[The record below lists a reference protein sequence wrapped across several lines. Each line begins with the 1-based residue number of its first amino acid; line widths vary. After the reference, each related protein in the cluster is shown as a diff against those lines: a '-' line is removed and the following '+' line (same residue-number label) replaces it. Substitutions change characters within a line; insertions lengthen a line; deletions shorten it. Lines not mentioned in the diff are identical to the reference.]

1 MKFKFIAGFLFIGA
15 SQMAV
20 ANNNLPIF
28 QASETRGLETPTLE
42 ILDSDQ
48 DGIENQSDQCLSTP
62 FGAVVD
68 DQGCRICPEGS
79 EKDELGC
86 FLMAADELVIP
97 INIHFQTASDEI
109 GAADFREL
117 RRVAGLL
124 RQHQTASIVIEGH
137 TDNVGSEDYNQSL
150 AERRASSVKDA
161 LASLGVA
168 DEGIENL
175 QVVGHG
181 EALPL
186 TTNETEEGR
195 LTNRRVQAVV
205 ALEVRER
212 KYVE

>member
-1 MKFKFIAGFLFIGA
+1 MAGFLFIGI
-15 SQMAV
+15 SQLGI
-20 ANNNLPIF
+20 ANTDFPIL
-28 QASETRGLETPTLE
+28 QGNETRGLETPTLE

-48 DGIENQSDQCLSTP
+48 DGIENQGDQCLSTP
-62 FGAVVD
+62 FGAIVD

-79 EKDELGC
+79 ERDELGC

-97 INIHFQTASDEI
+97 INIRFQTASDEI

-124 RQHQTASIVIEGH
+124 KQHQTASIVIEGH
-137 TDNVGSEDYNQSL
+137 TDNVGSEDDNQAL
-150 AERRASSVKDA
+150 AERRASSVMSA
-161 LASLGVA
+161 LTSLGVA
-168 DEGIENL
+168 DEGIEKL

-186 TTNETEEGR
+186 TTNESAEGR
-195 LTNRRVQAVV
+195 QANRRVQAVV